1 MDTKPASLV
10 KNGGILKI
18 PVGFRF
24 HPTDDELLVHYLKRK
39 VHSLPLPAAVIPEL
53 DVFQY
58 NPWDLPG
65 DSKEKRYFFF
75 GKRNSNVNR
84 CNQMISAGSGHW
96 KGIGKEKQVMASSGS
111 NQTAS
116 IIGVRKTLVFFKGKK
131 RPRGFRSTHWIM
143 HEFQLMGSSA
153 TTLNACQQKL
163 MTEME
168 GWAVC
173 CIHRKKAK
181 SKRSSTRAKNGN
193 TTRKVG
199 IKIRPS
205 SVTTDMATKDNS
217 ESGPPDQP
225 SSPSC
230 SSEITE

>member
-1 MDTKPASLV
+1 MDTKPTSLV

-24 HPTDDELLVHYLKRK
+24 HPTDEELVVHYLKRK

-53 DVFQY
+53 ADVFHY

-65 DSKEKRYFFF
+65 DSKEKRYFF
-75 GKRNSNVNR
+75 GKIRNSNVNR
-84 CNQMISAGSGHW
+84 CNHEMISTGSGHW
-96 KGIGKEKQVMASSGS
+96 KGIGKEKQVMASSGTGS
-111 NQTAS
+111 HQTASS
-116 IIGVRKTLVFFKGKK
+116 IIGVRKTLVFYKGKKK
-131 RPRGFRSTHWIM
+131 RPRGFRTHWIM

-153 TTLNACQQKL
+153 TTTLNACHQKL

-181 SKRSSTRAKNGN
+181 SKRSSTTGAKNGN
-193 TTRKVG
+193 TTRKMG
-199 IKIRPS
+199 KKIRPS
-205 SVTTDMATKDNS
+205 CITTTDMATKDNS
-217 ESGPPDQP
+217 TESGPP
-225 SSPSC
+225 
-230 SSEITE
+230 